1 MKTKHP
7 MQRVLVI
14 GCPGAGKSTFARWL
28 REKTA
33 LPLYYLD
40 QLWHNPDR
48 TTRSREAFDADLAA
62 ILAEERWIIDG
73 NYSRTL
79 ERRIAACDTVF
90 LLDLPTAVC
99 LAGAAARVG
108 QPRED
113 MPWTEDVFDPEFRDY
128 IAAFA
133 DEQSPKIYELLKR
146 YKNKRIVTFCSREDI
161 EQYKKSFRIL

>member
-1 MKTKHP
+1 
-7 MQRVLVI
+7 MQRVLII

-28 REKTA
+28 REQTA

-40 QLWHNPDR
+40 QLWHNSDR
-48 TTRSREAFDADLAA
+48 TTRSREAFDADLDA
-62 ILAEERWIIDG
+62 ILAEQRWIIDG

-79 ERRIAACDTVF
+79 ARRLAACDTVF

-99 LAGAAARVG
+99 LEGAAARVG

-113 MPWTEDVFDPEFRDY
+113 MPWTEDMFDPEFRDY

-133 DEQSPKIYELLKR
+133 DEQLPKIYELLQQN
-146 YKNKRIVTFCSREDI
+146 KNKCVVIFHSYEDI
-161 EQYKKSFRIL
+161 EQYKASFETL